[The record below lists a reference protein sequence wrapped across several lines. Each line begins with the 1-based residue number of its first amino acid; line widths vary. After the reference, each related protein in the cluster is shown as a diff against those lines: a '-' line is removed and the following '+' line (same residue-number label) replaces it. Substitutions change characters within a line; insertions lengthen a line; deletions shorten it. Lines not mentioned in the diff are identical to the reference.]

1 MDIIRIDNLEVYA
14 YHGAYDEEKEKGQY
28 FYVNAELYTNTR
40 KAGMNDDLDA
50 STNYGTVCDFIHD
63 FMTKHTYDLIE
74 TVAEQLAQAL
84 LLEFKLVKSVLLE
97 IRKPHAPIEREFE
110 SVSVEIERGWHEA
123 FVAFGSNL
131 GDKEKFIDEAIEA
144 LSNLPQINIVAIS
157 DKIVTKPY
165 GNVEQDVFLNGVMK
179 IETLL
184 PADELLQIL
193 QKVEEH
199 AGRERKIHW
208 GPRTLDLDIIF
219 YDDDIISEDDL
230 IVPHPD
236 MKNRDFVLKPLM
248 QIAPYKLHPV
258 YRKTISDMYAELMA
272 KKQIG
277 RASCRERV

>member
-40 KAGMNDDLDA
+40 KAGMNDDLDV

-97 IRKPHAPIEREFE
+97 IRKPHAPIEKEFE

-258 YRKTISDMYAELMA
+258 YRKTISDMYTELMA
-272 KKQIG
+272 KKQ
-277 RASCRERV
+277 

>member
-97 IRKPHAPIEREFE
+97 IKKPHAPIEREFE

-157 DKIVTKPY
+157 DKIVTEPY

-230 IVPHPD
+230 VVPHPD

-272 KKQIG
+272 KKQ
-277 RASCRERV
+277 

>member
-63 FMTKHTYDLIE
+63 FMTKYTYDLIE

-272 KKQIG
+272 KKQ
-277 RASCRERV
+277 

>member
-14 YHGAYDEEKEKGQY
+14 YHGVYDEEKEKGQY

-84 LLEFKLVKSVLLE
+84 LLEFKLVKSILLE
-97 IRKPHAPIEREFE
+97 IRKPHAPIEKEFE
-110 SVSVEIERGWHEA
+110 SVSVEIERGWHDV

-157 DKIVTKPY
+157 DKIVTEPY

-272 KKQIG
+272 KKQ
-277 RASCRERV
+277 

>member
-14 YHGAYDEEKEKGQY
+14 YHGVYDEEKEKGQY

-97 IRKPHAPIEREFE
+97 IRKPHAPIEKEFE

-157 DKIVTKPY
+157 DKIVTEPY

-258 YRKTISDMYAELMA
+258 YRKTVSDMYAELMA
-272 KKQIG
+272 KKQ
-277 RASCRERV
+277 

>member
-14 YHGAYDEEKEKGQY
+14 YHGVYDEEKEKGQY

-97 IRKPHAPIEREFE
+97 IKKPHAPIEREFE

-157 DKIVTKPY
+157 DKIVTEPY

-184 PADELLQIL
+184 SADELLQIL

-272 KKQIG
+272 KKQ
-277 RASCRERV
+277 

>member
-97 IRKPHAPIEREFE
+97 IKKPHAPIEREFE
-110 SVSVEIERGWHEA
+110 FVSVEIERGWHEA

-272 KKQIG
+272 KKQ
-277 RASCRERV
+277 

>member
-14 YHGAYDEEKEKGQY
+14 YHGVYDEEKEKGQY

-63 FMTKHTYDLIE
+63 FMTKHTYGLIE

-97 IRKPHAPIEREFE
+97 IRKPHAPIEKEFE

-157 DKIVTKPY
+157 DKIVTEPY

-258 YRKTISDMYAELMA
+258 YRKTISDIYAELMA
-272 KKQIG
+272 KKQ
-277 RASCRERV
+277 

>member
-14 YHGAYDEEKEKGQY
+14 YHGVYDEEKEKGQY

-97 IRKPHAPIEREFE
+97 IRKPHAPIEKEFE

-157 DKIVTKPY
+157 DKIVTEPY

-236 MKNRDFVLKPLM
+236 MKNRDFVLKSLM

-272 KKQIG
+272 KKQ
-277 RASCRERV
+277 

>member
-14 YHGAYDEEKEKGQY
+14 YHGVYDEEKEKGQY

-97 IRKPHAPIEREFE
+97 IRKPHAPIEKEFE

-131 GDKEKFIDEAIEA
+131 GDKEKFIDKAIEA

-157 DKIVTKPY
+157 DKIVTEPY

-258 YRKTISDMYAELMA
+258 YRKTISDIYAELMA
-272 KKQIG
+272 KKQ
-277 RASCRERV
+277 

>member
-1 MDIIRIDNLEVYA
+1 MIDIIRIDNLEVYA

-40 KAGMNDDLDA
+40 KAGMNDDLDV

-272 KKQIG
+272 KKQ
-277 RASCRERV
+277 

>member
-14 YHGAYDEEKEKGQY
+14 YHGVYDEEKEKGQY

-97 IRKPHAPIEREFE
+97 IRKPHAPIEKEFE

-157 DKIVTKPY
+157 DKIVTEPY

-258 YRKTISDMYAELMA
+258 YRKTISDMYVELMA
-272 KKQIG
+272 KNSRNKKL
-277 RASCRERV
+277 

>member
-14 YHGAYDEEKEKGQY
+14 YHGLYDEEKEKGQY

-97 IRKPHAPIEREFE
+97 IRKPHAPIEKEFE

-157 DKIVTKPY
+157 DKIVTEPY

-258 YRKTISDMYAELMA
+258 YRKTISDIYAELMA
-272 KKQIG
+272 KKQ
-277 RASCRERV
+277 

>member
-14 YHGAYDEEKEKGQY
+14 YHGVYDEEKEKGQY

-40 KAGMNDDLDA
+40 KAGMNDDLDI

-97 IRKPHAPIEREFE
+97 IRKPHAPIEKEFE
-110 SVSVEIERGWHEA
+110 TVSVEIERGWHEA

-157 DKIVTKPY
+157 DKIVTEPY

-258 YRKTISDMYAELMA
+258 YRKTISDMYVELMA
-272 KKQIG
+272 KKQ
-277 RASCRERV
+277 

>member
-14 YHGAYDEEKEKGQY
+14 YHGVYDEEKEKGQY

-97 IRKPHAPIEREFE
+97 IRKPHAPIEKEFE

-157 DKIVTKPY
+157 DKIVTEPY

-248 QIAPYKLHPV
+248 QISPYKLHPV
-258 YRKTISDMYAELMA
+258 YRKTISDMYTELMA
-272 KKQIG
+272 KKQ
-277 RASCRERV
+277 

>member
-14 YHGAYDEEKEKGQY
+14 YHGVYDEEKEKGQY

-84 LLEFKLVKSVLLE
+84 LLEFKLVKNVLLE
-97 IRKPHAPIEREFE
+97 IRKPHAPIEKEFE

-157 DKIVTKPY
+157 DKIVTEPY

-236 MKNRDFVLKPLM
+236 MKNRNFVLKPLM

-272 KKQIG
+272 KKQ
-277 RASCRERV
+277 

>member
-14 YHGAYDEEKEKGQY
+14 YHGVYDEEKEKGQY

-74 TVAEQLAQAL
+74 TVAEQLVQAL
-84 LLEFKLVKSVLLE
+84 LLEFKLVKSILLE
-97 IRKPHAPIEREFE
+97 IRKPHAPIEKEFE

-157 DKIVTKPY
+157 DKIVTEPY

-272 KKQIG
+272 KKQ
-277 RASCRERV
+277 

>member
-14 YHGAYDEEKEKGQY
+14 YHGVYDEEKEKGQY

-50 STNYGTVCDFIHD
+50 STTYGTVCDFIHD

-84 LLEFKLVKSVLLE
+84 LLEFKLVKSILLE
-97 IRKPHAPIEREFE
+97 IRKPHAPIEKEFE

-157 DKIVTKPY
+157 DKIVTEPY

-272 KKQIG
+272 KKQ
-277 RASCRERV
+277 

>member
-14 YHGAYDEEKEKGQY
+14 YHGVYDEEKEKGQY

-97 IRKPHAPIEREFE
+97 IRKPHAPIEKEFE
-110 SVSVEIERGWHEA
+110 SVSVEIERGWHEV

-157 DKIVTKPY
+157 DKIVTEPY

-272 KKQIG
+272 KKQ
-277 RASCRERV
+277 

>member
-14 YHGAYDEEKEKGQY
+14 YHGVYDEEKEKDQY
-28 FYVNAELYTNTR
+28 FYVTAELYTNTR

-84 LLEFKLVKSVLLE
+84 LLEFKLVKSILLE
-97 IRKPHAPIEREFE
+97 IRKPHAPIEKEFE

-157 DKIVTKPY
+157 DKIVTEPY

-272 KKQIG
+272 KKQ
-277 RASCRERV
+277 

>member
-14 YHGAYDEEKEKGQY
+14 YHGVYDEEKEKGQY

-97 IRKPHAPIEREFE
+97 IRKPHAPIEKEFE
-110 SVSVEIERGWHEA
+110 SVSVEIERGWQEA

-157 DKIVTKPY
+157 DKIVTEPY

-272 KKQIG
+272 KKQ
-277 RASCRERV
+277 

>member
-14 YHGAYDEEKEKGQY
+14 YHGVYDEEKEKGQY

-97 IRKPHAPIEREFE
+97 IRKPHAPIEKEFE

-157 DKIVTKPY
+157 DKIVTEPY
-165 GNVEQDVFLNGVMK
+165 GNVEQDVFLNGVMR

-184 PADELLQIL
+184 PADELLEIL
-193 QKVEEH
+193 QNVEEH

-272 KKQIG
+272 KKQ
-277 RASCRERV
+277 

>member
-165 GNVEQDVFLNGVMK
+165 GNVEQNVFLNGVMK

-272 KKQIG
+272 KKQ
-277 RASCRERV
+277 

>member
-14 YHGAYDEEKEKGQY
+14 YHGVYDEEKEKGQY

-97 IRKPHAPIEREFE
+97 IRKPHAPIEKEFE

-157 DKIVTKPY
+157 DKIVTEPY

-236 MKNRDFVLKPLM
+236 MKNRDFVLKPLI

-258 YRKTISDMYAELMA
+258 YRKTISDMYAELMV
-272 KKQIG
+272 KKQ
-277 RASCRERV
+277 

>member
-14 YHGAYDEEKEKGQY
+14 YHGVYDEEKEKGQY

-40 KAGMNDDLDA
+40 KAGMNDDLDV

-97 IRKPHAPIEREFE
+97 IKKPHAPIEREFE

-131 GDKEKFIDEAIEA
+131 GDKEKFIEEAIEA

-157 DKIVTKPY
+157 DKIVTEPY

-272 KKQIG
+272 KKQ
-277 RASCRERV
+277 

>member
-1 MDIIRIDNLEVYA
+1 MDIIRIDDLEVYA
-14 YHGAYDEEKEKGQY
+14 YHGVYDEEKEKGQY

-97 IRKPHAPIEREFE
+97 IRKPHAPIEKEFE

-157 DKIVTKPY
+157 DKIVTEPY

-272 KKQIG
+272 KKQ
-277 RASCRERV
+277 

>member
-1 MDIIRIDNLEVYA
+1 MDIVRIDNLEVYA
-14 YHGAYDEEKEKGQY
+14 YHGVYDEEKEKGQY

-40 KAGMNDDLDA
+40 KAGMNDDLDT

-97 IRKPHAPIEREFE
+97 IRKPHAPIEKEFE

-157 DKIVTKPY
+157 DKIVTEPY

-258 YRKTISDMYAELMA
+258 YRKTISDMYVELMA
-272 KKQIG
+272 KKQ
-277 RASCRERV
+277 

>member
-14 YHGAYDEEKEKGQY
+14 YHGVYDEEKEKGQY

-40 KAGMNDDLDA
+40 KAGMNDDLDT

-97 IRKPHAPIEREFE
+97 IRKPHAPIEKEFE

-157 DKIVTKPY
+157 DKIVTEPY

-258 YRKTISDMYAELMA
+258 YKKTISDMYVELMA
-272 KKQIG
+272 KKQ
-277 RASCRERV
+277 

>member
-40 KAGMNDDLDA
+40 KAGMNDDLDV

-97 IRKPHAPIEREFE
+97 IKKPHAPIEREFE

-184 PADELLQIL
+184 SADELLQIL

-272 KKQIG
+272 KKQ
-277 RASCRERV
+277 

>member
-14 YHGAYDEEKEKGQY
+14 YHGVYDEEKEKGQY

-40 KAGMNDDLDA
+40 KAGMNDDLDT

-97 IRKPHAPIEREFE
+97 IRKPHAPIEKEFE
-110 SVSVEIERGWHEA
+110 TVSVEIERGWHEA

-157 DKIVTKPY
+157 DKIVTEPY

-219 YDDDIISEDDL
+219 YDDAIISEDDL

-258 YRKTISDMYAELMA
+258 YRKTISDMYVELMA
-272 KKQIG
+272 KKQ
-277 RASCRERV
+277 

>member
-97 IRKPHAPIEREFE
+97 IRKPHAPIEKEFE

-272 KKQIG
+272 KKQ
-277 RASCRERV
+277 

>member
-1 MDIIRIDNLEVYA
+1 MLEVIFDGDNLEVYA

-40 KAGMNDDLDA
+40 KAGMNDDLDV

-97 IRKPHAPIEREFE
+97 IKKPHAPIEREFE

-272 KKQIG
+272 KKQ
-277 RASCRERV
+277 

>member
-14 YHGAYDEEKEKGQY
+14 YHGVYDEEKEKGQY

-84 LLEFKLVKSVLLE
+84 LLEFKLVKSILLE
-97 IRKPHAPIEREFE
+97 IRKPHAPIEKEFE

-157 DKIVTKPY
+157 DKIVTEPY

-219 YDDDIISEDDL
+219 YDDDIISENDL

-272 KKQIG
+272 KKQ
-277 RASCRERV
+277 

>member
-40 KAGMNDDLDA
+40 KAGMNDDLDV

-97 IRKPHAPIEREFE
+97 IKKPHAPIEGEFE

-272 KKQIG
+272 KKQ
-277 RASCRERV
+277 

>member
-14 YHGAYDEEKEKGQY
+14 YHGVYDEEKEKGQY

-97 IRKPHAPIEREFE
+97 IRKPHAPIEKEFE

-157 DKIVTKPY
+157 DKIVTEPY

-248 QIAPYKLHPV
+248 QIAPYKLHPI

-272 KKQIG
+272 KKQ
-277 RASCRERV
+277 

>member
-14 YHGAYDEEKEKGQY
+14 YHGVYDEEKEKGQY

-40 KAGMNDDLDA
+40 KAGMNDDLNA

-97 IRKPHAPIEREFE
+97 IRKPHAPIEKEFE

-157 DKIVTKPY
+157 DKIVTEPY

-272 KKQIG
+272 KKQ
-277 RASCRERV
+277 

>member
-14 YHGAYDEEKEKGQY
+14 YHGVYDEEKEKGQY

-74 TVAEQLAQAL
+74 TVAEQLAQA
-84 LLEFKLVKSVLLE
+84 
-97 IRKPHAPIEREFE
+97 PIEKEFE

-157 DKIVTKPY
+157 DKIVTEPY

-258 YRKTISDMYAELMA
+258 YRKTISDMYVELMA
-272 KKQIG
+272 KKQ
-277 RASCRERV
+277 

>member
-1 MDIIRIDNLEVYA
+1 MDIIRIDNLEVHA
-14 YHGAYDEEKEKGQY
+14 YHGVYDEEKEKGQY

-97 IRKPHAPIEREFE
+97 IRKPHAPIEKEFE

-157 DKIVTKPY
+157 DKIVTEPY

-258 YRKTISDMYAELMA
+258 YRKTISDMYVELMA
-272 KKQIG
+272 KKQ
-277 RASCRERV
+277 

>member
-14 YHGAYDEEKEKGQY
+14 YHGVYDEEKEKGQY

-40 KAGMNDDLDA
+40 KAGMNDDLDV

-84 LLEFKLVKSVLLE
+84 LLEFKLVKSILLE
-97 IRKPHAPIEREFE
+97 IRKPHAPIEKEFE

-157 DKIVTKPY
+157 DKIVTEPY

-272 KKQIG
+272 KKQ
-277 RASCRERV
+277 